1 MPPLLTLLFSQK
13 KSNKNSRM
21 FRSFFFFGFGFCFT
35 IFRVEKGWSSC
46 SIDNRLDGSMNA
58 GKKRIRI
65 YRDTFEKKERDEG
78 CVFVCCITGSL
89 QPCQRGQLTFTRLVG
104 VGWFLY
110 CCWCCTLF
118 SLEEGEKLG
127 TERGK
132 GQRQWR
138 ERSVPIPTPK
148 TWNQENEMALI
159 SSTSDALLTC
169 KPTHKVYYYY
179 YIVYILLGYSVN
191 YFLAPTR
198 KNWTFSLLDWIAE
211 SKIIIHFWSG
221 VWPSPVSKRRGI

>member
-1 MPPLLTLLFSQK
+1 MAAWT
-13 KSNKNSRM
+13 R
-21 FRSFFFFGFGFCFT
+21 
-35 IFRVEKGWSSC
+35 E
-46 SIDNRLDGSMNA
+46 
-58 GKKRIRI
+58 KRIRI

-104 VGWFLY
+104 VGWFLC

-118 SLEEGEKLG
+118 SLEEGGKKG

-159 SSTSDALLTC
+159 SSTSGALITC
-169 KPTHKVYYYY
+169 KPTHKVYYC

-191 YFLAPTR
+191 YLAPTR
-198 KNWTFSLLDWIAE
+198 KNWTFLSIGLNCWI
-211 SKIIIHFWSG
+211 
-221 VWPSPVSKRRGI
+221 